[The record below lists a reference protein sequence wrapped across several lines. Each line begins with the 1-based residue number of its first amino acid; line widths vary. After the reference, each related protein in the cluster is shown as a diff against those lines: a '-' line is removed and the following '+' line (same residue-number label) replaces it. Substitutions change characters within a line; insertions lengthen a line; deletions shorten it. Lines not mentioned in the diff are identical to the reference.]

1 MGKLT
6 FMHRIRK
13 LVGIILLLLGLALF
27 SYTAVIFTQQQISV
41 LGAHIVD
48 TPPTLDVW
56 EEWTAVGSSPV
67 LDTATP
73 LPTYTRTIQPS
84 ASPTQ
89 LEKRATQT
97 PRPLRTSTP
106 TRVIST
112 ATRTLTP
119 SPSPIPAWYGA
130 LVGSL
135 PRAARILIPTL
146 NVGAPTL
153 EMGWEETLLDGKLV
167 TDWDVPLN
175 EVGWSFNSANPG
187 ERGNVVMAGH
197 NNLGTAVFKKL
208 YILKEGDEITVT
220 NATGA
225 SFLYRVALSYIV
237 AERDVPIAKRLENAK
252 VMQPTNDAR
261 LTLISCWP
269 EWSNS
274 HRAIVIAR
282 LVGEIPPARNV
293 PSRLATREISQ

>member
-13 LVGIILLLLGLALF
+13 RVGIILLLLGLALF
-27 SYTAVIFTQQQISV
+27 GYTAFIFTQRQISV
-41 LGAHIVD
+41 LGAIIVD
-48 TPPTLDVW
+48 TPPTLDVG
-56 EEWTAVGSSPV
+56 EESAAAQSSLL

-73 LPTYTRTIQPS
+73 SPTLTRTVTPS
-84 ASPTQ
+84 ASPIQMET
-89 LEKRATQT
+89 RATQT
-97 PRPLRTSTP
+97 TRALRTSTP
-106 TRVIST
+106 MRMAAT

-130 LVGSL
+130 PVGSL
-135 PRAARILIPTL
+135 PRAARILIPIL
-146 NVGAPTL
+146 NVDAPIL
-153 EMGWEETLLDGKLV
+153 EMGWKDTLLDGKLV

-175 EVGWSFNSANPG
+175 EVGWSLNSANPG

-208 YILKEGDEITVT
+208 YTLKEGNEITVT
-220 NATGA
+220 NAAGT

-237 AERDVPIAKRLENAK
+237 AERDVPMAKRVENAK

-282 LVGEIPPARNV
+282 LVGEIPTARKV

>member
-6 FMHRIRK
+6 VMQRIRK
-13 LVGIILLLLGLALF
+13 RVGIIFLLLGLALF
-27 SYTAVIFTQQQISV
+27 GYTGFIFTQQQISV
-41 LGAHIVD
+41 FGANIVD
-48 TPPTLDVW
+48 TPPTLDVGA
-56 EEWTAVGSSPV
+56 ESVVAQSSAL

-73 LPTYTRTIQPS
+73 LPTVTRTVTPS
-84 ASPTQ
+84 ASPIR
-89 LEKRATQT
+89 LET
-97 PRPLRTSTP
+97 PTAPVARPSRTSTP
-106 TRVIST
+106 TRTAAT
-112 ATRTLTP
+112 ATRTSTP
-119 SPSPIPAWYGA
+119 SPSPIPASYGA
-130 LVGSL
+130 PIGSL
-135 PRAARILIPTL
+135 PRAARIRIPTL
-146 NVGAPTL
+146 DVDAAVL
-153 EMGWEETLLDGKLV
+153 EMGWKETLLDGKPV

-175 EVGWSFNSANPG
+175 EVGWALNSVNPG

-208 YILKEGDEITVT
+208 YTLKEGDEITVT
-220 NATGA
+220 NAAGT

-237 AERDVPIAKRLENAK
+237 AERDVPMAKRLENAK

-282 LVGEIPPARNV
+282 LVGEIPPAQDTAA
-293 PSRLATREISQ
+293 RLEQERTQ